1 MNRVELLKVLESL
14 NLDSKEYWLITGG
27 AMVFYGFRKETGDLD
42 LGCTSKLADELEAK
56 GHPVEIMPDGTRKI
70 CPVSD
75 VEIFENWLYDQVEII
90 DSIPV
95 ISVKGLIA
103 MKKSIGREKDLKD
116 ISYIF
121 LSLSI
126 VTFIHLLNAFTTLA
140 PTPCSPPL
148 TL

>member
-1 MNRVELLKVLESL
+1 MNRVELLKALESL

-75 VEIFENWLYDQVEII
+75 VEIFENQ
-90 DSIPV
+90 
-95 ISVKGLIA
+95 K
-103 MKKSIGREKDLKD
+103 
-116 ISYIF
+116 
-121 LSLSI
+121 LS
-126 VTFIHLLNAFTTLA
+126 
-140 PTPCSPPL
+140 
-148 TL
+148 

>member
-14 NLDSKEYWLITGG
+14 NLDSKEYWLITGA

-70 CPVSD
+70 CPVLD

-90 DSIPV
+90 DGVPV
-95 ISVKGLIA
+95 ISVSGLVT
-103 MKKSIGREKDLKD
+103 MKKSIGREKDIKD
-116 ISYIF
+116 IQLIESR
-121 LSLSI
+121 LD
-126 VTFIHLLNAFTTLA
+126 NR
-140 PTPCSPPL
+140 
-148 TL
+148 

>member
-1 MNRVELLKVLESL
+1 MNRVGLLKVLESL

-70 CPVSD
+70 CPVLD

-116 ISYIF
+116 IQLIERYLDDHEGEAICPSF
-121 LSLSI
+121 Q
-126 VTFIHLLNAFTTLA
+126 NR
-140 PTPCSPPL
+140 
-148 TL
+148 

>member
-103 MKKSIGREKDLKD
+103 MKKSIGREKDLKE
-116 ISYIF
+116 IQLIERY
-121 LSLSI
+121 LM
-126 VTFIHLLNAFTTLA
+126 TTKEKQYV
-140 PTPCSPPL
+140 PL
-148 TL
+148 FKTDR

>member
-1 MNRVELLKVLESL
+1 MNRFELLNLLESL
-14 NLDSKEYWLITGG
+14 KLDPNEYWLIAGA

-56 GHPVEIMPDGTRKI
+56 DHPVEIMPDGTRKI
-70 CPVSD
+70 HPVSD

-116 ISYIF
+116 IQLIERYLDDHEGEAICPSF
-121 LSLSI
+121 Q
-126 VTFIHLLNAFTTLA
+126 NR
-140 PTPCSPPL
+140 
-148 TL
+148 

>member
-27 AMVFYGFRKETGDLD
+27 AMVFYGFRQETGDLD

-70 CPVSD
+70 CPVLD

-90 DSIPV
+90 DGVPI
-95 ISVKGLIA
+95 ISVSGLIT
-103 MKKSIGREKDLKD
+103 MKKSIGREKDIKD
-116 ISYIF
+116 IRLIESR
-121 LSLSI
+121 LD
-126 VTFIHLLNAFTTLA
+126 NR
-140 PTPCSPPL
+140 
-148 TL
+148 

>member
-70 CPVSD
+70 CPALD
-75 VEIFENWLYDQVEII
+75 VEIFENWIYDQVEIV
-90 DSIPV
+90 DGIPV
-95 ISVKGLIA
+95 ISVSGLIT
-103 MKKSIGREKDLKD
+103 MKKIIGREKDIKD
-116 ISYIF
+116 IQLIESR
-121 LSLSI
+121 LD
-126 VTFIHLLNAFTTLA
+126 NR
-140 PTPCSPPL
+140 
-148 TL
+148 

>member
-1 MNRVELLKVLESL
+1 MNRFELLNLLESL
-14 NLDSKEYWLITGG
+14 KFDSNEYWLITGA

-70 CPVSD
+70 CPVLD

-103 MKKSIGREKDLKD
+103 MKKSIGREKDIKD
-116 ISYIF
+116 IQLIESC
-121 LSLSI
+121 LD
-126 VTFIHLLNAFTTLA
+126 NR
-140 PTPCSPPL
+140 
-148 TL
+148 

>member
-1 MNRVELLKVLESL
+1 M
-14 NLDSKEYWLITGG
+14 
-27 AMVFYGFRKETGDLD
+27 FYGFRQETGDLD

-70 CPVSD
+70 HPLLD

-116 ISYIF
+116 IQLIERYLDDHEGEAICPSF
-121 LSLSI
+121 Q
-126 VTFIHLLNAFTTLA
+126 NR
-140 PTPCSPPL
+140 
-148 TL
+148 

>member
-14 NLDSKEYWLITGG
+14 NLDSKEYWLVAGG

-56 GHPVEIMPDGTRKI
+56 GHPVEIMPDGIRKI

-116 ISYIF
+116 IQLIERY
-121 LSLSI
+121 LDDREGESI
-126 VTFIHLLNAFTTLA
+126 CPSFQNR
-140 PTPCSPPL
+140 
-148 TL
+148 

>member
-1 MNRVELLKVLESL
+1 MNRFELLNLLESL
-14 NLDSKEYWLITGG
+14 KLDPNEYWLITGA
-27 AMVFYGFRKETGDLD
+27 AMVFYGFRKKTGDLD

-116 ISYIF
+116 IQLIERYLDDHEGEAICPSF
-121 LSLSI
+121 Q
-126 VTFIHLLNAFTTLA
+126 NR
-140 PTPCSPPL
+140 
-148 TL
+148 

>member
-1 MNRVELLKVLESL
+1 MNRFELLNLLESL
-14 NLDSKEYWLITGG
+14 KFDSNEYWLITGA

-42 LGCTSKLADELEAK
+42 LGCTSKLADDLEAK
-56 GHPVEIMPDGTRKI
+56 GYPTEIMPDGTRKI

-116 ISYIF
+116 IQLIERNLDDHEGEAICPSF
-121 LSLSI
+121 Q
-126 VTFIHLLNAFTTLA
+126 NR
-140 PTPCSPPL
+140 
-148 TL
+148 

>member
-1 MNRVELLKVLESL
+1 MNRFELLNLLESL
-14 NLDSKEYWLITGG
+14 KFDSNEYWLITGA

-56 GHPVEIMPDGTRKI
+56 GYPAEIMPEGTRKI
-70 CPVSD
+70 CPAPD

-116 ISYIF
+116 IQLIERYLDDHEGEAICPSF
-121 LSLSI
+121 Q
-126 VTFIHLLNAFTTLA
+126 NR
-140 PTPCSPPL
+140 
-148 TL
+148 